1 VWNGFQEGILAII
14 DPMRVYLD
22 NASTTPM
29 HEAVIHKMTET
40 MRDIYGNPSSIHQH
54 GRKAKSIIEQARKT
68 VAKIVNASIGE
79 VFFTSSAT
87 EAHNMILVKSVED
100 LGVQRIITS
109 PTEHHCIL
117 HTLDHLSGCEVIKIN
132 VDHEGT
138 IDYRQ
143 LESLLKDT
151 SKKTLV
157 SIMHGNNEIGTIAD
171 IDLIGQLCHQ
181 YGALFHCDTVQT
193 IGKYPVD
200 VQQSKIHFLAGS
212 AHKFHGPKGVGFVYI
227 SNAHILSPF
236 IHGGAQERNM
246 RAGTENL
253 IGIAGLAV
261 AIEIAHENMLVWRDK
276 ISKLRQE
283 FKIGLE
289 QFLDDIQYN
298 GRQDDM
304 YLHHVLS
311 VSFPP
316 GPKADLLVMNLDI
329 AGISASSGSACS
341 AGIEEDSH
349 VIQAIG
355 HPAERKT
362 IRFSF
367 SHLNSIEE
375 IQYTLEKLKEMTKV
389 KV

>member
-1 VWNGFQEGILAII
+1 
-14 DPMRVYLD
+14 MRVYLD

-29 HEAVIHKMTET
+29 HEEVIHKMTEI

-54 GRKAKSIIEQARKT
+54 GRKAKSIIEQSRKT
-68 VAKIVNASIGE
+68 VAKIINASIGE

-87 EAHNMILVKSVED
+87 EAHNMILIKSVED
-100 LGVQRIITS
+100 LGVQRIISS
-109 PTEHHCIL
+109 PTEHHCIQ
-117 HTLDHLSGCEVIKIN
+117 HTLDHLKGCDTVMLS

-138 IDYRQ
+138 LDYTQ
-143 LESLLKDT
+143 LESLLT
-151 SKKTLV
+151 ASKGKTLV
-157 SIMHGNNEIGTIAD
+157 SLMHGNNEIGTMAD
-171 IDLIGQLCHQ
+171 INRIGQLCHQ

-193 IGKYPVD
+193 IGKYPID

-212 AHKFHGPKGVGFVYI
+212 AHKFHGPKGVGFVFI
-227 SNAHILSPF
+227 SNDHMLSPF

-261 AIEIAHENMLVWRDK
+261 ALEIAHLNRLAWREK
-276 ISKLRQE
+276 VSELRSVL
-283 FKIGLE
+283 KDGLHRFFE
-289 QFLDDIQYN
+289 DIQYN

-355 HPAERKT
+355 HLPDRKT

-367 SHLNSIEE
+367 SDMNTMEE
-375 IQYTLEKLKEMTKV
+375 IQYTIEKLKEMTKV
-389 KV
+389 KE